1 MANPNYRIKPVKTA
15 SDPRHLHR
23 QKMVQELFAW
33 STLPANKTKN
43 IPQIVNRIR
52 DIDKIITKFAPEW
65 ETDKIYKADLAILRL
80 AIYELAFAKTE
91 PLKVVIDEAI
101 ELAKEFG
108 NETSPSF
115 INGVLGAYL
124 KNDYPIL

>member
-1 MANPNYRIKPVKTA
+1 MKTA
-15 SDPRHLHR
+15 SDPRHLYR

-33 STLPANKTKN
+33 ATLPTNRTTN
-43 IPQIVNRIR
+43 IQQIVDQIAE
-52 DIDKIITKFAPEW
+52 IDKIIAKFAPEW
-65 ETDKIYKADLAILRL
+65 EIGKIYKADLAILRL
-80 AIYELAFAKTE
+80 AIYELAFVKTE
-91 PLKVVIDEAI
+91 PIKVVIDEAI

-124 KNDYPIL
+124 KDVNPEI

>member
-1 MANPNYRIKPVKTA
+1 MKTA
-15 SDPRHLHR
+15 TDPRHLYR

-33 STLPANKTKN
+33 AILPTNKTN
-43 IPQIVNRIR
+43 DIR
-52 DIDKIITKFAPEW
+52 PLIDKISDIDKIIVNFAPEW

-80 AIYELAFAKTE
+80 AIFELAFVKTE
-91 PLKVVIDEAI
+91 PVKVIIDEAV

-124 KNDYPIL
+124 KNDHPAV

>member
-1 MANPNYRIKPVKTA
+1 MKTA